1 MNVPTIKKS
10 LILLLFIVIPFSALS
25 KGNRVDTLLQYMHD
39 GGKSKHVMIFAHR
52 GNWRN
57 SAENS
62 ILAFQDCINEGL
74 DGIEVDLQM
83 TKDSVLIIMHDETL
97 DRTTTGSG
105 KVSDYT
111 IDELR
116 KLRLLNPIGVK
127 TRQTIPTFEQVLLLA
142 KDKILIQVDKWKA
155 YGQQVADL
163 AKKYNCERQIILRT
177 TDNSKTTK
185 QKYGNLL
192 DNLIVMPV
200 LVCKGGKVD
209 EENLQDFIKNY
220 SSPVMSFS
228 FIREDY
234 PILRKIKN
242 LQEMGYRIWF
252 NSLWDTFNAG
262 HDDELAVTDPDNSY
276 GWLINHGANIIFSD
290 NPILLKKYLIKINR
304 W

>member
-1 MNVPTIKKS
+1 MRTIKKS

-62 ILAFQDCINEGL
+62 IQAFQDCINEGL

-177 TDNSKTTK
+177 TDNSKATK

>member
-1 MNVPTIKKS
+1 MRTIKKS

-62 ILAFQDCINEGL
+62 IQAFQDCINEGL

-177 TDNSKTTK
+177 TDNSKATK

-200 LVCKGGKVD
+200 LVCKGGNVD

>member
-1 MNVPTIKKS
+1 MRTIKQS

>member
-1 MNVPTIKKS
+1 MRTIKKS
-10 LILLLFIVIPFSALS
+10 LVLLLFIVIPFSALS

-62 ILAFQDCINEGL
+62 IQAFQDCINEGL

-177 TDNSKTTK
+177 TDNSKATK